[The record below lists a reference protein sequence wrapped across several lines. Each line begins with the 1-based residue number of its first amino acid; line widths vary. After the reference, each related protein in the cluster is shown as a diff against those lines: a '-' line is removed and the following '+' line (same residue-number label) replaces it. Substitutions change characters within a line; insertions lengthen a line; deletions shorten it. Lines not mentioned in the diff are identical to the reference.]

1 MKTDGE
7 NNHSVPLFNENN
19 VNNFQKITKGLTCGH
34 MFRLVRFTSSSM
46 KILSVRTAALPAL
59 LFPLIAVAQ
68 PGTSDEQTM
77 VVTAA
82 PTAVS
87 ELDTPAAVS
96 VVNGDE
102 MRQAAPRV
110 NLSESLGA
118 VPGLQVQN
126 RQNYAQ
132 DLQLSIRGFGSRSTY
147 GVRGLRIYV
156 DGIPATMPD
165 GQGQTSNIDI
175 GSVDSLDVLRGPFS
189 ALYGNSSGGVINVT
203 TQTGSQPPTIEASS
217 YYGSFG
223 TWHYGL
229 KATGAVGDGT
239 HAGDVDYTV
248 STNRFTTHGYRD
260 HSGARKNL
268 ANAKL
273 GVRINDVSKLTLLFN
288 SVDIKANDAGGLTY
302 DEWRN
307 NPRQS
312 PRGDQY
318 NTRKSTKQTQ
328 AGLRYERQLS
338 EQDDLSVMMYAGERE
353 TTQYQSIPRAP
364 QLNPSH
370 AGGVI
375 DLTRHYQGI
384 DTRWTHRGELLVPV
398 TFTTGLDYENMSERR
413 KGVENFVMVNG
424 APQYGEEGN
433 LRRNERNLM
442 WNIDPYLQ
450 TQWQL
455 TDKLSL
461 DAGVRYSSVWFDSN
475 DYYVTPGNG
484 DDSGDASYHKWLPAG
499 SLKYAVTEAWNVYL
513 SAGRGFETPT
523 INELSYRSDN
533 QSGLNFG
540 LQPATN
546 DTVEIGSKTRIGN
559 GLFTAALF
567 QTNTDNE
574 IVVDASSGG
583 RTSYKNAGKT
593 RRQGMELG
601 LDQQFGESWR
611 LKAAW
616 TWLDATYRTNVC
628 DDASC
633 NGNRIPGIARNMGY
647 ASFGYQPDRGWYAGS
662 DIRYMSDI
670 MANDENTAKAPSWT
684 VVGLTTGYKWSY
696 GKMDMDLFGRVDNLF
711 DRSYVGSV
719 IVNES
724 NGRYYEPAPGRN
736 YGVGLNLAWRFE

>member
-1 MKTDGE
+1 
-7 NNHSVPLFNENN
+7 
-19 VNNFQKITKGLTCGH
+19 
-34 MFRLVRFTSSSM
+34 M
-46 KILSVRTAALPAL
+46 KILSVRLAALPAL
-59 LFPLIAVAQ
+59 LLPLIAAAQ
-68 PGTSDEQTM
+68 AADEQTM

-82 PTAVS
+82 PTTVS

-175 GSVDSLDVLRGPFS
+175 GSVDTIEVLRGPFS

-203 TQTGSQPPTIEASS
+203 SQTGTQPPTVEASS

-223 TWHYGL
+223 TWHYGM
-229 KATGAVGDGT
+229 KATGAVGDGS

-268 ANAKL
+268 ANARL
-273 GVRINDVSKLTLLFN
+273 GVRINNVSKLTLLLN
-288 SVDIKANDAGGLTY
+288 SVDIKANDAGGLTA
-302 DEWRN
+302 DEWRD

-318 NTRKSTKQTQ
+318 NTRKNTRQTQ

-338 EQDDLSVMMYAGERE
+338 AQDDLSVMMYAGERE
-353 TTQYQSIPRAP
+353 TTQFQSIPRAP
-364 QLNPSH
+364 QLKPSH

-384 DTRWTHRGELLVPV
+384 DTRLTHRGELLVPV
-398 TFTTGLDYENMSERR
+398 TLTAGLDYENMSERR
-413 KGVENFVMVNG
+413 KGYENFVMVNG
-424 APQYGEEGN
+424 APQYGEQGA

-442 WNIDPYLQ
+442 WNVDPYLQ

-475 DYYVTPGNG
+475 DYYITPGNG

-499 SLKYAVTEAWNVYL
+499 SLKYALTDAWNVYL

-540 LQPATN
+540 LKPSTN

-574 IVVDASSGG
+574 IVVDSSSGG

-647 ASFGYQPDRGWYAGS
+647 ASFGYQPEQGWYAGS

-696 GKMDMDLFGRVDNLF
+696 GRMDMDLFGRIDNLF
-711 DRSYVGSV
+711 DREYVGSV

-736 YGVGLNLAWRFE
+736 YGIGLNLAWRFE

>member
-1 MKTDGE
+1 
-7 NNHSVPLFNENN
+7 
-19 VNNFQKITKGLTCGH
+19 
-34 MFRLVRFTSSSM
+34 M
-46 KILSVRTAALPAL
+46 KILSVRHAALPAL
-59 LFPLIAVAQ
+59 LLPLIAAAQ
-68 PGTSDEQTM
+68 TADEQTM

-82 PTAVS
+82 PTTVS

-175 GSVDSLDVLRGPFS
+175 GSVDTIEVLRGPFS

-203 TQTGSQPPTIEASS
+203 SQTGTQPPTVEASS

-223 TWHYGL
+223 TWHYGM
-229 KATGAVGDGT
+229 KATGAVGDGS

-268 ANAKL
+268 ANARL
-273 GVRINDVSKLTLLFN
+273 GVRINDVSKLTLLLN
-288 SVDIKANDAGGLTY
+288 SVDIKANDAGGLTA
-302 DEWRN
+302 DEWRD

-318 NTRKSTKQTQ
+318 NTRKNTRQTQ

-338 EQDDLSVMMYAGERE
+338 AQDDLSVMMYAGERE
-353 TTQYQSIPRAP
+353 TTQFQSIPRAP
-364 QLNPSH
+364 QLKPSH

-384 DTRWTHRGELLVPV
+384 DTRLTHRGELLVPV
-398 TFTTGLDYENMSERR
+398 TLTAGLDYENMSERR
-413 KGVENFVMVNG
+413 KGYENFVMVNG
-424 APQYGEEGN
+424 APQYGEQGA

-442 WNIDPYLQ
+442 WNVDPYLQ

-475 DYYVTPGNG
+475 DYYITPGNG

-499 SLKYAVTEAWNVYL
+499 SLKYALTDAWNVYL

-540 LQPATN
+540 LKPSTN
-546 DTVEIGSKTRIGN
+546 DTVEIGSKTRLGN
-559 GLFTAALF
+559 GLLTAALF

-574 IVVDASSGG
+574 IVVDSSSGG

-593 RRQGMELG
+593 RRQGMERG

-647 ASFGYQPDRGWYAGS
+647 ASFGYQPEQGWYAGS

-684 VVGLTTGYKWSY
+684 V
-696 GKMDMDLFGRVDNLF
+696 
-711 DRSYVGSV
+711 
-719 IVNES
+719 
-724 NGRYYEPAPGRN
+724 A
-736 YGVGLNLAWRFE
+736 

>member
-1 MKTDGE
+1 
-7 NNHSVPLFNENN
+7 
-19 VNNFQKITKGLTCGH
+19 
-34 MFRLVRFTSSSM
+34 M
-46 KILSVRTAALPAL
+46 KILSVRHAALPAL
-59 LFPLIAVAQ
+59 LLPLIAAAQ
-68 PGTSDEQTM
+68 TADEQTM

-82 PTAVS
+82 PTTVS

-96 VVNGDE
+96 AVNGDE

-175 GSVDSLDVLRGPFS
+175 GSVDTIEVLRGPFS

-203 TQTGSQPPTIEASS
+203 SQTGTQPPTVEASS

-223 TWHYGL
+223 TWHYGM
-229 KATGAVGDGT
+229 KATGAVGDGS

-268 ANAKL
+268 ANARL
-273 GVRINDVSKLTLLFN
+273 GVRINDVSKLTLLLN
-288 SVDIKANDAGGLTY
+288 SVDIKANDAGGLTA
-302 DEWRN
+302 DEWRD

-318 NTRKSTKQTQ
+318 NTRKNTRQTQ

-338 EQDDLSVMMYAGERE
+338 AQDDLSVMMYAGERE
-353 TTQYQSIPRAP
+353 TTQFQSIPRTP
-364 QLNPSH
+364 QLKPSH

-384 DTRWTHRGELLVPV
+384 DTRLTHRGELLVPV
-398 TFTTGLDYENMSERR
+398 TLTAGLDYENMSERR
-413 KGVENFVMVNG
+413 KGYENFVMVNG
-424 APQYGEEGN
+424 APQYGEQGA

-475 DYYVTPGNG
+475 DYYITPGNG

-499 SLKYAVTEAWNVYL
+499 SLKYALTDAWNVYL

-540 LQPATN
+540 LKPSTN
-546 DTVEIGSKTRIGN
+546 DTVEIGSKTRLGN
-559 GLFTAALF
+559 GLLTAALF

-574 IVVDASSGG
+574 IVVDSSSGG

-616 TWLDATYRTNVC
+616 TWLDATYRTNFC

-647 ASFGYQPDRGWYAGS
+647 ASFGYQPEQGWYAGS

-696 GKMDMDLFGRVDNLF
+696 GRMDMDLFGRVDNLF
-711 DRSYVGSV
+711 DREYVGSV

-736 YGVGLNLAWRFE
+736 YGIGLNLAWRFE

>member
-1 MKTDGE
+1 
-7 NNHSVPLFNENN
+7 
-19 VNNFQKITKGLTCGH
+19 
-34 MFRLVRFTSSSM
+34 M
-46 KILSVRTAALPAL
+46 KILSVRHAALPAL
-59 LFPLIAVAQ
+59 LLPLIPAAQ
-68 PGTSDEQTM
+68 AADEQTM

-82 PTAVS
+82 PTTVS

-175 GSVDSLDVLRGPFS
+175 GSVDTIEVLRGPFS

-203 TQTGSQPPTIEASS
+203 SQTGTQPPTVEASS

-223 TWHYGL
+223 SWHYGM
-229 KATGAVGDGT
+229 KATGAVGDGS

-268 ANAKL
+268 ANARL
-273 GVRINDVSKLTLLFN
+273 GVRINDVSKLTLLLN
-288 SVDIKANDAGGLTY
+288 SVDIKANDAGGLTA
-302 DEWRN
+302 DEWRD

-318 NTRKSTKQTQ
+318 NTRKNTRQTQ

-338 EQDDLSVMMYAGERE
+338 AQDDLSVMMYAGERE
-353 TTQYQSIPRAP
+353 TTQFQSIPRAP
-364 QLNPSH
+364 QLKPSH

-384 DTRWTHRGELLVPV
+384 DTRLTHRGELLVPV
-398 TFTTGLDYENMSERR
+398 TLTAGLDYENMSERR
-413 KGVENFVMVNG
+413 KGYENFVMVNG
-424 APQYGEEGN
+424 APQYGEQGA

-442 WNIDPYLQ
+442 WNVDPYLQ

-475 DYYVTPGNG
+475 DYYITPGNG

-499 SLKYAVTEAWNVYL
+499 SLKYALTDAWNVYL

-540 LQPATN
+540 LKPSTN

-574 IVVDASSGG
+574 IVVDSSSGG

-647 ASFGYQPDRGWYAGS
+647 ASFGYQPEQGWYAGS

-696 GKMDMDLFGRVDNLF
+696 GRMDMDLFGRIDNLF
-711 DRSYVGSV
+711 DREYVGSV

-736 YGVGLNLAWRFE
+736 YGIGLNLAWRFE

>member
-1 MKTDGE
+1 
-7 NNHSVPLFNENN
+7 
-19 VNNFQKITKGLTCGH
+19 
-34 MFRLVRFTSSSM
+34 M
-46 KILSVRTAALPAL
+46 KILSVRHVALPAL
-59 LFPLIAVAQ
+59 LLPLIAAAQ
-68 PGTSDEQTM
+68 AADEQTM

-82 PTAVS
+82 PTTVS

-175 GSVDSLDVLRGPFS
+175 GSVDTIEVLRGPFS

-203 TQTGSQPPTIEASS
+203 SQTGTQPPTVEASS

-223 TWHYGL
+223 TWHYGM
-229 KATGAVGDGT
+229 KATGAVGDGS

-268 ANAKL
+268 ANARL
-273 GVRINDVSKLTLLFN
+273 GVRINDVSKLTLLLN
-288 SVDIKANDAGGLTY
+288 SVDIKANDAGGLTA
-302 DEWRN
+302 DEWRD

-318 NTRKSTKQTQ
+318 NTRKNTRQTQ

-338 EQDDLSVMMYAGERE
+338 AQDDLSVMMYTGERE
-353 TTQYQSIPRAP
+353 TTQFQSIPRAP
-364 QLNPSH
+364 QLKPSH

-384 DTRWTHRGELLVPV
+384 DTRLTHRGELLVPV
-398 TFTTGLDYENMSERR
+398 TLTAGLDYENMSERR
-413 KGVENFVMVNG
+413 KGYENFVMVNG
-424 APQYGEEGN
+424 APQYGEQGA

-442 WNIDPYLQ
+442 WNVDPYLQ

-475 DYYVTPGNG
+475 DYYITPGNG

-499 SLKYAVTEAWNVYL
+499 SLKYALTDAWNVYL

-540 LQPATN
+540 LKPSTN

-574 IVVDASSGG
+574 IVVDSSSGG

-647 ASFGYQPDRGWYAGS
+647 ASFGYQPEQGWYAGS

-696 GKMDMDLFGRVDNLF
+696 GRMDMDLFGRIDNLF
-711 DRSYVGSV
+711 DGEYVGSV

-736 YGVGLNLAWRFE
+736 YGIGLNLAWRFE

>member
-1 MKTDGE
+1 
-7 NNHSVPLFNENN
+7 
-19 VNNFQKITKGLTCGH
+19 
-34 MFRLVRFTSSSM
+34 M
-46 KILSVRTAALPAL
+46 KILSVRHVALPAL
-59 LFPLIAVAQ
+59 LLPLIAAAQ
-68 PGTSDEQTM
+68 AADEQTM

-82 PTAVS
+82 PTTVS

-175 GSVDSLDVLRGPFS
+175 GSVDTIEVLRGPFS

-203 TQTGSQPPTIEASS
+203 SQTGTQPPTVEASS
-217 YYGSFG
+217 YYSSFG
-223 TWHYGL
+223 TWHYGM
-229 KATGAVGDGT
+229 KATGAVGDGS

-268 ANAKL
+268 ANARL
-273 GVRINDVSKLTLLFN
+273 GVRINDVSKLTLLLN
-288 SVDIKANDAGGLTY
+288 SVDIKANDAGGLTA
-302 DEWRN
+302 DEWRD

-318 NTRKSTKQTQ
+318 NTRKNTRQTQ

-338 EQDDLSVMMYAGERE
+338 AQDDLSVMMYAGERE
-353 TTQYQSIPRAP
+353 TTQFQSIPRAP
-364 QLNPSH
+364 QLKPSH
-370 AGGVI
+370 AGEVI

-384 DTRWTHRGELLVPV
+384 DTRLTHRGELLVPV
-398 TFTTGLDYENMSERR
+398 TLTAGLDYENMSERR
-413 KGVENFVMVNG
+413 KGYENFVMVNG
-424 APQYGEEGN
+424 APQYGEQGA

-442 WNIDPYLQ
+442 WNVDPYLQ

-475 DYYVTPGNG
+475 DYYITPGNG

-499 SLKYAVTEAWNVYL
+499 SLKYALTDAWNVYL

-540 LQPATN
+540 LKPSTN

-574 IVVDASSGG
+574 IVVDSSSGG

-647 ASFGYQPDRGWYAGS
+647 ASFGYQPEQGWYAGS

-696 GKMDMDLFGRVDNLF
+696 GRMDMDLFGRIDNLF
-711 DRSYVGSV
+711 DREYVGSV

-736 YGVGLNLAWRFE
+736 YGIGLNLAWRFE

>member
-1 MKTDGE
+1 MR
-7 NNHSVPLFNENN
+7 H
-19 VNNFQKITKGLTCGH
+19 
-34 MFRLVRFTSSSM
+34 
-46 KILSVRTAALPAL
+46 AALPAL
-59 LFPLIAVAQ
+59 LLPLIAAAQ
-68 PGTSDEQTM
+68 AADEQTM

-82 PTAVS
+82 PTTVS

-175 GSVDSLDVLRGPFS
+175 GSVDTIEVLRGPFS

-203 TQTGSQPPTIEASS
+203 SQTGTQPPTVEASS

-223 TWHYGL
+223 TWHYGM
-229 KATGAVGDGT
+229 KATGAVGDGS

-268 ANAKL
+268 ANARL
-273 GVRINDVSKLTLLFN
+273 GVRINDVSKLTLLLN
-288 SVDIKANDAGGLTY
+288 SVDIKANDAGGLTA
-302 DEWRN
+302 DEWRD

-318 NTRKSTKQTQ
+318 NTRKNTRQTQ

-338 EQDDLSVMMYAGERE
+338 AQDDLSVMMYAGERE
-353 TTQYQSIPRAP
+353 TTQFQSIPRAP
-364 QLNPSH
+364 QLKPSH

-384 DTRWTHRGELLVPV
+384 DIRLTHRGELLVPV
-398 TFTTGLDYENMSERR
+398 TLTAGLDYENMSERR
-413 KGVENFVMVNG
+413 KGYENFVMVNG
-424 APQYGEEGN
+424 APQYGEQGV

-442 WNIDPYLQ
+442 WNVDPYLQ

-475 DYYVTPGNG
+475 DYYITPGND

-499 SLKYAVTEAWNVYL
+499 SLKYALTDAWNVYL

-540 LQPATN
+540 LKPSTN

-574 IVVDASSGG
+574 IVVDSSSGG

-601 LDQQFGESWR
+601 LDQQFGESWG

-647 ASFGYQPDRGWYAGS
+647 ASFGYQPEQGWYAGS

-696 GKMDMDLFGRVDNLF
+696 GRMDMDLFGRIDNLF
-711 DRSYVGSV
+711 DREYVGSV

-736 YGVGLNLAWRFE
+736 YGIGLNLAWRFE

>member
-1 MKTDGE
+1 
-7 NNHSVPLFNENN
+7 
-19 VNNFQKITKGLTCGH
+19 
-34 MFRLVRFTSSSM
+34 M
-46 KILSVRTAALPAL
+46 KILSVRHVALPAL
-59 LFPLIAVAQ
+59 LLPLIAAAQ
-68 PGTSDEQTM
+68 AADEQTM

-82 PTAVS
+82 PTTVS

-175 GSVDSLDVLRGPFS
+175 GSVDTIEVLRGPFS

-203 TQTGSQPPTIEASS
+203 SQTGTQPPTVEASS

-223 TWHYGL
+223 TWHYGM
-229 KATGAVGDGT
+229 KATGAVGDGS

-268 ANAKL
+268 ANARL
-273 GVRINDVSKLTLLFN
+273 GVRINDVSKLTLLLN
-288 SVDIKANDAGGLTY
+288 SVDIKANDAGGLTA
-302 DEWRN
+302 DEWRD

-318 NTRKSTKQTQ
+318 NTRKNTRQTQ

-338 EQDDLSVMMYAGERE
+338 AQDDLSVMMYAGERE
-353 TTQYQSIPRAP
+353 TTQFQSIPRAP
-364 QLNPSH
+364 QLKPSH

-384 DTRWTHRGELLVPV
+384 DTRLTHRGELLVPV
-398 TFTTGLDYENMSERR
+398 TLTAGLDYENMSERR
-413 KGVENFVMVNG
+413 KGYENFVMVNG
-424 APQYGEEGN
+424 APQYGEQGA

-442 WNIDPYLQ
+442 WNVDPYLQ

-475 DYYVTPGNG
+475 DYYITPGNG

-499 SLKYAVTEAWNVYL
+499 SLKYALTDAWNVSL

-540 LQPATN
+540 LKPSTN

-574 IVVDASSGG
+574 IVVDSSSGG

-647 ASFGYQPDRGWYAGS
+647 ASFGYQPEQGWYAGS

-696 GKMDMDLFGRVDNLF
+696 GRMDMDLFGRIDNLF
-711 DRSYVGSV
+711 DREYVGSV

-736 YGVGLNLAWRFE
+736 YGIGLNLAWRFE

>member
-1 MKTDGE
+1 
-7 NNHSVPLFNENN
+7 
-19 VNNFQKITKGLTCGH
+19 
-34 MFRLVRFTSSSM
+34 M
-46 KILSVRTAALPAL
+46 KILSVRHAALPAL
-59 LFPLIAVAQ
+59 LLPLIAAAQ
-68 PGTSDEQTM
+68 AADEQTM

-82 PTAVS
+82 PTTVS

-175 GSVDSLDVLRGPFS
+175 GSVDTIEVLRGPFS

-203 TQTGSQPPTIEASS
+203 SQTGTQPPTVEASS

-223 TWHYGL
+223 TWHYGM
-229 KATGAVGDGT
+229 KATGAVGDGS

-268 ANAKL
+268 ANARL
-273 GVRINDVSKLTLLFN
+273 GVRINDVSKLTLLLN
-288 SVDIKANDAGGLTY
+288 SVDIKANDAGGLTA
-302 DEWRN
+302 DEWRD

-318 NTRKSTKQTQ
+318 NTRKNTRQTQ

-338 EQDDLSVMMYAGERE
+338 AQDDLSVMMYAGERE
-353 TTQYQSIPRAP
+353 TTQFQSIPRAP
-364 QLNPSH
+364 QLKPSH

-384 DTRWTHRGELLVPV
+384 DTRLTHRGELLVPV
-398 TFTTGLDYENMSERR
+398 TLTAGLDYENMSERR
-413 KGVENFVMVNG
+413 KGYENFVMVNG
-424 APQYGEEGN
+424 APQYGEQGA

-442 WNIDPYLQ
+442 WNVDPYLQ

-475 DYYVTPGNG
+475 DYYITPGNG

-499 SLKYAVTEAWNVYL
+499 SLKYALTDAWNVYL

-540 LQPATN
+540 LKPSTN

-574 IVVDASSGG
+574 IVVDSSSGG

-593 RRQGMELG
+593 RRQGLELG

-647 ASFGYQPDRGWYAGS
+647 ASFGYQPEQGWYAGS

-696 GKMDMDLFGRVDNLF
+696 GRMDMDLFGRIDNLF
-711 DRSYVGSV
+711 DREYVGSV

-736 YGVGLNLAWRFE
+736 YGIGLNLAWRFE

>member
-1 MKTDGE
+1 
-7 NNHSVPLFNENN
+7 
-19 VNNFQKITKGLTCGH
+19 
-34 MFRLVRFTSSSM
+34 M
-46 KILSVRTAALPAL
+46 KILSVRHAALPAL
-59 LFPLIAVAQ
+59 LLPLIAAAQ
-68 PGTSDEQTM
+68 AADEQTM

-82 PTAVS
+82 PTTVS

-175 GSVDSLDVLRGPFS
+175 GSVDTIEVLRGPFS

-203 TQTGSQPPTIEASS
+203 SQTGTQPPTVEASS

-223 TWHYGL
+223 TWHYGM
-229 KATGAVGDGT
+229 KATGAVGDGS

-268 ANAKL
+268 ANARL
-273 GVRINDVSKLTLLFN
+273 GVRINDVSKLTLLLN
-288 SVDIKANDAGGLTY
+288 SVDIKANDAGGLTA
-302 DEWRN
+302 DEWRD

-318 NTRKSTKQTQ
+318 NTRKNTRQTQ

-338 EQDDLSVMMYAGERE
+338 AQDDLSVMMYAGERE
-353 TTQYQSIPRAP
+353 TTQFQSIPRAP
-364 QLNPSH
+364 QLKPSH

-384 DTRWTHRGELLVPV
+384 DTRLTHREELLVPV
-398 TFTTGLDYENMSERR
+398 TLTAGLDYENMSERR
-413 KGVENFVMVNG
+413 KGYENFVMVNG
-424 APQYGEEGN
+424 APQYGEQGA

-442 WNIDPYLQ
+442 WNVDPYLQ

-475 DYYVTPGNG
+475 DYYITPGNG

-499 SLKYAVTEAWNVYL
+499 SLKYALTDAWNVYL

-540 LQPATN
+540 LKPSTN

-559 GLFTAALF
+559 GLLTAALF
-567 QTNTDNE
+567 QTDTDNE
-574 IVVDASSGG
+574 IVVDSSSGG

-628 DDASC
+628 GDASC

-647 ASFGYQPDRGWYAGS
+647 ASFGYQPEQGWYAGS

-696 GKMDMDLFGRVDNLF
+696 GRMDMDLFGRVDNLF
-711 DRSYVGSV
+711 DREYVGSV

-736 YGVGLNLAWRFE
+736 YGIGLNLAWRFE

>member
-1 MKTDGE
+1 
-7 NNHSVPLFNENN
+7 
-19 VNNFQKITKGLTCGH
+19 
-34 MFRLVRFTSSSM
+34 M
-46 KILSVRTAALPAL
+46 KILSVRHVALPAL
-59 LFPLIAVAQ
+59 LLPLIAAAQ
-68 PGTSDEQTM
+68 AADEQTM

-82 PTAVS
+82 PTTVS

-175 GSVDSLDVLRGPFS
+175 GSVDTIEVLRGPFS

-203 TQTGSQPPTIEASS
+203 SQTGTQPPTVEASS

-223 TWHYGL
+223 TWHYGM
-229 KATGAVGDGT
+229 KATGAVGDGS

-268 ANAKL
+268 ANARL
-273 GVRINDVSKLTLLFN
+273 GVRINDVSKLTLLLN
-288 SVDIKANDAGGLTY
+288 SVDIKANDAGGLTA
-302 DEWRN
+302 DEWRD

-318 NTRKSTKQTQ
+318 NTRKNTRQTQ

-338 EQDDLSVMMYAGERE
+338 AQDDLSVMMYAGERE
-353 TTQYQSIPRAP
+353 TTQFQSIPRAP
-364 QLNPSH
+364 QLKPSH

-384 DTRWTHRGELLVPV
+384 DTRLTHRGELLVPV
-398 TFTTGLDYENMSERR
+398 TLTAGLDYENMSERR
-413 KGVENFVMVNG
+413 KGYENFVMVNG
-424 APQYGEEGN
+424 APQYGEQGA

-442 WNIDPYLQ
+442 WNVDPYLQ

-475 DYYVTPGNG
+475 DYYITPGNG

-499 SLKYAVTEAWNVYL
+499 SLKYALTDAWNVYL

-540 LQPATN
+540 LKPSTN

-574 IVVDASSGG
+574 IVVDSSSGG

-647 ASFGYQPDRGWYAGS
+647 ASFGYQPEQGWYAGS

-696 GKMDMDLFGRVDNLF
+696 GRMDMDLFGRIDNLF
-711 DRSYVGSV
+711 DREYVGSV

-724 NGRYYEPAPGRN
+724 N
-736 YGVGLNLAWRFE
+736 

>member
-1 MKTDGE
+1 
-7 NNHSVPLFNENN
+7 
-19 VNNFQKITKGLTCGH
+19 
-34 MFRLVRFTSSSM
+34 M
-46 KILSVRTAALPAL
+46 KILSVRHAALPAL
-59 LFPLIAVAQ
+59 LLPLIAAAQ
-68 PGTSDEQTM
+68 AADEQTM

-82 PTAVS
+82 PTTVS

-147 GVRGLRIYV
+147 CVRGLRIYV

-175 GSVDSLDVLRGPFS
+175 GSVDTIEVLRGPFS

-203 TQTGSQPPTIEASS
+203 SQTGTQPPTVEASS

-223 TWHYGL
+223 TWHYGM
-229 KATGAVGDGT
+229 KATGAVGDGS

-268 ANAKL
+268 ANARL
-273 GVRINDVSKLTLLFN
+273 GVRINDVSKLTLLLN
-288 SVDIKANDAGGLTY
+288 SVDIKANDAGGLTA
-302 DEWRN
+302 DEWRD

-318 NTRKSTKQTQ
+318 NTRKNTRQTQ

-338 EQDDLSVMMYAGERE
+338 AQDDLSVMMYAGERE
-353 TTQYQSIPRAP
+353 TTQFQSIPRAP
-364 QLNPSH
+364 QLKPSH

-384 DTRWTHRGELLVPV
+384 DTRLTHRGELLVPV
-398 TFTTGLDYENMSERR
+398 TLTAGLDYENMSERR
-413 KGVENFVMVNG
+413 KGYENFVMVNG
-424 APQYGEEGN
+424 APQYGEQGA

-442 WNIDPYLQ
+442 WNVDPYLQ

-475 DYYVTPGNG
+475 DYYITPGNG

-499 SLKYAVTEAWNVYL
+499 SLKYALTDAWNVYL

-540 LQPATN
+540 LKPSTN

-574 IVVDASSGG
+574 IVVDSSSGG

-647 ASFGYQPDRGWYAGS
+647 ASFGYQPEQGWYAGS

-696 GKMDMDLFGRVDNLF
+696 GRMDMDLFGRIDNLF
-711 DRSYVGSV
+711 DREYVGSV

-736 YGVGLNLAWRFE
+736 YGIGLNLAWRFE

>member
-1 MKTDGE
+1 
-7 NNHSVPLFNENN
+7 
-19 VNNFQKITKGLTCGH
+19 
-34 MFRLVRFTSSSM
+34 M
-46 KILSVRTAALPAL
+46 KILSVRHAALPAL
-59 LFPLIAVAQ
+59 LLPLIAAAQ
-68 PGTSDEQTM
+68 TADEQTM

-82 PTAVS
+82 PTTVS

-175 GSVDSLDVLRGPFS
+175 GSVDTIEVLRGPFS

-203 TQTGSQPPTIEASS
+203 SQTGTQPPTVEASS

-223 TWHYGL
+223 TWHYGM
-229 KATGAVGDGT
+229 KATGAVGDGS

-268 ANAKL
+268 ANARL
-273 GVRINDVSKLTLLFN
+273 GVRINDVSKLTLLLN
-288 SVDIKANDAGGLTY
+288 SVDIKANDAGGLTA
-302 DEWRN
+302 DEWRD

-318 NTRKSTKQTQ
+318 NTRKNTRQTQ

-338 EQDDLSVMMYAGERE
+338 AQDDLSVMMYAGERE
-353 TTQYQSIPRAP
+353 TTQFQSIPRTP
-364 QLNPSH
+364 QRKPSH

-384 DTRWTHRGELLVPV
+384 DTRLTHRGELLVPV
-398 TFTTGLDYENMSERR
+398 TLTAGLDYENMSERR
-413 KGVENFVMVNG
+413 KGYENFVMVNG
-424 APQYGEEGN
+424 APQYGEQGA

-475 DYYVTPGNG
+475 DYYITPGNG

-499 SLKYAVTEAWNVYL
+499 SLKYALTDAWNVYL

-540 LQPATN
+540 LKPSTN
-546 DTVEIGSKTRIGN
+546 DTVEIGSKTRLGN
-559 GLFTAALF
+559 GLLTAALF

-574 IVVDASSGG
+574 IVVDSSSGG

-647 ASFGYQPDRGWYAGS
+647 ASFGYQPEQGWYAGS

-696 GKMDMDLFGRVDNLF
+696 GRMDMDLFGRVDNLF
-711 DRSYVGSV
+711 DREYVGSV

-736 YGVGLNLAWRFE
+736 YGIGLNLAWRFE

>member
-1 MKTDGE
+1 
-7 NNHSVPLFNENN
+7 
-19 VNNFQKITKGLTCGH
+19 
-34 MFRLVRFTSSSM
+34 M
-46 KILSVRTAALPAL
+46 KILSVRHAALPAL
-59 LFPLIAVAQ
+59 LLPLIAAAQ
-68 PGTSDEQTM
+68 AADEQTM

-82 PTAVS
+82 PTTVS

-175 GSVDSLDVLRGPFS
+175 GSVDTIEVLRGPFS

-203 TQTGSQPPTIEASS
+203 SQTGTQPPTVEASS

-223 TWHYGL
+223 TWHYGM
-229 KATGAVGDGT
+229 KATGAVGDGS

-268 ANAKL
+268 ANARL
-273 GVRINDVSKLTLLFN
+273 GVRINDVSKLTLLLN
-288 SVDIKANDAGGLTY
+288 SVDIKANDAGGLTA
-302 DEWRN
+302 DEWRD

-318 NTRKSTKQTQ
+318 NTRKDTRQTQ

-338 EQDDLSVMMYAGERE
+338 DQDDLSVMMYAGERE

-364 QLNPSH
+364 QLKPSH

-384 DTRWTHRGELLVPV
+384 DTRLTHRGELLVPV
-398 TFTTGLDYENMSERR
+398 TLTAGLDYENMSERR
-413 KGVENFVMVNG
+413 KGYENFVMVNG
-424 APQYGEEGN
+424 APQYGEQGA

-442 WNIDPYLQ
+442 WNVDPYLQ

-475 DYYVTPGNG
+475 DYYITPGNG

-499 SLKYAVTEAWNVYL
+499 SLKYALTDAWNVYL

-523 INELSYRSDN
+523 INELSYRADN

-540 LQPATN
+540 LKPSTN

-559 GLFTAALF
+559 GLLTAALF
-567 QTNTDNE
+567 QTDTDNE
-574 IVVDASSGG
+574 IVVDSSSGG

-628 DDASC
+628 GDASC

-647 ASFGYQPDRGWYAGS
+647 ASFGYQLEQGWYAGS

-696 GKMDMDLFGRVDNLF
+696 GRMDMDLFGRVDNLF
-711 DRSYVGSV
+711 DREYVGSV

-736 YGVGLNLAWRFE
+736 YGIGLNLAWRFE

>member
-1 MKTDGE
+1 MR
-7 NNHSVPLFNENN
+7 HV
-19 VNNFQKITKGLTCGH
+19 
-34 MFRLVRFTSSSM
+34 
-46 KILSVRTAALPAL
+46 ALPAL
-59 LFPLIAVAQ
+59 LLPLIAAAQ
-68 PGTSDEQTM
+68 AADEQTM

-82 PTAVS
+82 PTTVS

-175 GSVDSLDVLRGPFS
+175 GSVDTIEVLRGPFS

-203 TQTGSQPPTIEASS
+203 SQTGTQPPTVEASS

-223 TWHYGL
+223 TWHYGM
-229 KATGAVGDGT
+229 KATGAVGDGS

-268 ANAKL
+268 ANARL
-273 GVRINDVSKLTLLFN
+273 GVRINDVSKLTLLLN
-288 SVDIKANDAGGLTY
+288 SVDIKANDAGGLTA
-302 DEWRN
+302 DEWRD

-318 NTRKSTKQTQ
+318 NTRKNTRQTQ
-328 AGLRYERQLS
+328 AGLHYERQLS
-338 EQDDLSVMMYAGERE
+338 AQDDLSVMMYAGERE
-353 TTQYQSIPRAP
+353 TTQFQSIPRAP
-364 QLNPSH
+364 QLKPSH

-384 DTRWTHRGELLVPV
+384 DTRLTHRGELLVPV
-398 TFTTGLDYENMSERR
+398 TLTAGLDYENMSERR
-413 KGVENFVMVNG
+413 KGYENFVMVNG
-424 APQYGEEGN
+424 APQYGEQGA

-442 WNIDPYLQ
+442 WNVDPYLQ

-475 DYYVTPGNG
+475 DYYITPGNG

-499 SLKYAVTEAWNVYL
+499 SLKYALTDAWNVYL

-540 LQPATN
+540 LKPSTN

-574 IVVDASSGG
+574 IVVDSSSGG

-647 ASFGYQPDRGWYAGS
+647 ASFGYQPEQGWYAGS

-696 GKMDMDLFGRVDNLF
+696 GRMDMDLFGRIDNLF
-711 DRSYVGSV
+711 DREYVGSV

-736 YGVGLNLAWRFE
+736 YGIGLNLAWRFE

>member
-1 MKTDGE
+1 
-7 NNHSVPLFNENN
+7 
-19 VNNFQKITKGLTCGH
+19 
-34 MFRLVRFTSSSM
+34 M
-46 KILSVRTAALPAL
+46 KILSVRHVALPAL
-59 LFPLIAVAQ
+59 LLPLIAAAQ
-68 PGTSDEQTM
+68 AVDEQTM

-82 PTAVS
+82 PTTVS

-175 GSVDSLDVLRGPFS
+175 DSVDTIEVLRGPFS

-203 TQTGSQPPTIEASS
+203 SQTGTQPPTVEASS

-223 TWHYGL
+223 TWHYGM
-229 KATGAVGDGT
+229 KATGAVGDGS

-268 ANAKL
+268 ANARL
-273 GVRINDVSKLTLLFN
+273 GVRINDVSKLTLLLN
-288 SVDIKANDAGGLTY
+288 SVDIKANDAGGLTA
-302 DEWRN
+302 DEWRD

-318 NTRKSTKQTQ
+318 NTRKNTRQTQ

-338 EQDDLSVMMYAGERE
+338 AQDDLSVMMYAGERE
-353 TTQYQSIPRAP
+353 TTQFQSIPRAP
-364 QLNPSH
+364 QLKPSH

-384 DTRWTHRGELLVPV
+384 DTRLTHRGELLVPV
-398 TFTTGLDYENMSERR
+398 TLTAGLDYENMSERR
-413 KGVENFVMVNG
+413 KGYENFVMVNG
-424 APQYGEEGN
+424 APQYGEQGA

-442 WNIDPYLQ
+442 WNVDPYLQ

-475 DYYVTPGNG
+475 DYYITPGNG

-499 SLKYAVTEAWNVYL
+499 SLKYALTDAWNVYL

-540 LQPATN
+540 LKPSTN

-574 IVVDASSGG
+574 IVVDSSSGG

-647 ASFGYQPDRGWYAGS
+647 ASFGYQPEQGWYAGS

-696 GKMDMDLFGRVDNLF
+696 GRMDMDLFGRIDNLF
-711 DRSYVGSV
+711 DREYVGSV

-736 YGVGLNLAWRFE
+736 YGIGLNLAWRFE

>member
-1 MKTDGE
+1 
-7 NNHSVPLFNENN
+7 
-19 VNNFQKITKGLTCGH
+19 
-34 MFRLVRFTSSSM
+34 M
-46 KILSVRTAALPAL
+46 KILSVRHAALPAL
-59 LFPLIAVAQ
+59 LLPLIAAAQ
-68 PGTSDEQTM
+68 AADEQTM

-82 PTAVS
+82 PTTVS

-175 GSVDSLDVLRGPFS
+175 GSVDTIEVLRGPFS

-203 TQTGSQPPTIEASS
+203 SQTGTQPPTVEASS

-223 TWHYGL
+223 TWHYGM
-229 KATGAVGDGT
+229 KATGAVGDGS

-268 ANAKL
+268 ANARL
-273 GVRINDVSKLTLLFN
+273 GVRINDVSKLTLLLN
-288 SVDIKANDAGGLTY
+288 SVDIKANDAGGLTA
-302 DEWRN
+302 DEWRD

-318 NTRKSTKQTQ
+318 NTRKNTRQTQ

-338 EQDDLSVMMYAGERE
+338 AQDDLSVMMYAGERE
-353 TTQYQSIPRAP
+353 TTQFQSIPRAP
-364 QLNPSH
+364 QLKPSH

-384 DTRWTHRGELLVPV
+384 DTRLTHRGELLVPV
-398 TFTTGLDYENMSERR
+398 TLTAGLDYENMSERR
-413 KGVENFVMVNG
+413 KGYENFVMVNG
-424 APQYGEEGN
+424 APQYGEQGA

-442 WNIDPYLQ
+442 WNVDPYLQ

-475 DYYVTPGNG
+475 DYYITPGNG

-499 SLKYAVTEAWNVYL
+499 SLKYALTDAWNVYL

-540 LQPATN
+540 LKPSTN

-574 IVVDASSGG
+574 IVVDSSSGG

-647 ASFGYQPDRGWYAGS
+647 ASFGYQPEQGWYAGS

-696 GKMDMDLFGRVDNLF
+696 GRMDMDLFGRIDNLF
-711 DRSYVGSV
+711 DRKYVGSV

-736 YGVGLNLAWRFE
+736 YGIGLNLAWRFE

>member
-1 MKTDGE
+1 
-7 NNHSVPLFNENN
+7 
-19 VNNFQKITKGLTCGH
+19 
-34 MFRLVRFTSSSM
+34 M
-46 KILSVRTAALPAL
+46 KILSVRAAALPAL
-59 LFPLIAVAQ
+59 LLPLVSAGPTALAA
-68 PGTSDEQTM
+68 EQTM

-82 PTAVS
+82 PSAVS

-110 NLSESLGA
+110 NLSESLGT

-175 GSVDSLDVLRGPFS
+175 GSLDSLEVLRGPFS
-189 ALYGNSSGGVINVT
+189 ALYGNSSGGVINAT
-203 TQTGSQPPTIEASS
+203 SQTGSQPPTIEASS

-223 TWHYGL
+223 TWHYGM
-229 KATGAVGDGT
+229 KATGAVGDGS
-239 HAGDVDYTV
+239 HAGDVDYVV
-248 STNRFTTHGYRD
+248 STNRFTTHGFRD

-273 GVRINDVSKLTLLFN
+273 GVRINDVSKLTLLLN
-288 SVDIKANDAGGLTY
+288 SVDIKANDAGGLSY
-302 DEWRN
+302 DEWQN

-312 PRGDQY
+312 PRGDEY
-318 NTRKSTKQTQ
+318 NTRKTIKQTQ

-364 QLNPSH
+364 QLKPTH

-398 TFTTGLDYENMSERR
+398 TFTTGLDYETMSERR
-413 KGVENFVMVNG
+413 KGYENFVMSNG
-424 APQYGEEGN
+424 APQYGEKGD

-442 WNIDPYLQ
+442 WNVDPYLQ

-455 TDKLSL
+455 TEKLSL

-475 DYYVTPGNG
+475 DYYITPGNG
-484 DDSGDASYHKWLPAG
+484 DDSGEASYHKWLPAG
-499 SLKYAVTEAWNVYL
+499 SLKYAVTDAWNVYV

-523 INELSYRSDN
+523 INELSYRSGD
-533 QSGLNFG
+533 QGGLNFG
-540 LQPATN
+540 LQPSTN
-546 DTVEIGSKTRIGN
+546 ETVEIGSKARIGN
-559 GLFTAALF
+559 GLLTAALF
-567 QTNTDNE
+567 QTDTDNE
-574 IVVDASSGG
+574 IVVDTSSGG

-628 DDASC
+628 DDTSC
-633 NGNRIPGIARNMGY
+633 KGNRIPGIARNMGY
-647 ASFGYQPDRGWYAGS
+647 ASFGYQPEKGWYAGS

-696 GKMDMDLFGRVDNLF
+696 GRMDMDLFGRVDNLF
-711 DRSYVGSV
+711 DRSYAGSV

-736 YGVGLNLAWRFE
+736 YGIGLNLAWRFE

>member
-1 MKTDGE
+1 
-7 NNHSVPLFNENN
+7 
-19 VNNFQKITKGLTCGH
+19 
-34 MFRLVRFTSSSM
+34 M
-46 KILSVRTAALPAL
+46 KILSVRHAALPAL
-59 LFPLIAVAQ
+59 LLPLIAAAQ
-68 PGTSDEQTM
+68 AADEQTM

-82 PTAVS
+82 PTTVS

-175 GSVDSLDVLRGPFS
+175 GSVDTIEVLRGPFS

-203 TQTGSQPPTIEASS
+203 SQTGTQPPTVEASS

-223 TWHYGL
+223 TWHYGM
-229 KATGAVGDGT
+229 KATGAVGDGS

-268 ANAKL
+268 ANARL
-273 GVRINDVSKLTLLFN
+273 GVRINDVSKLTLLLN
-288 SVDIKANDAGGLTY
+288 SVDIKANDAGGLTA
-302 DEWRN
+302 DEWRD

-318 NTRKSTKQTQ
+318 NTRKNTRQTQ

-338 EQDDLSVMMYAGERE
+338 AQDDLSVMMYAGERE
-353 TTQYQSIPRAP
+353 TTQFQSIPRAP
-364 QLNPSH
+364 QLKPSH

-384 DTRWTHRGELLVPV
+384 DTRLTHRGELLVPV
-398 TFTTGLDYENMSERR
+398 MLTAGLDYENMSERR
-413 KGVENFVMVNG
+413 KGYENFVMVNG
-424 APQYGEEGN
+424 APQYGEQGA

-442 WNIDPYLQ
+442 WNVDPYLQ

-475 DYYVTPGNG
+475 DYYITPGNG

-499 SLKYAVTEAWNVYL
+499 SLKYALTDAWNVYL

-540 LQPATN
+540 LKPSTN

-574 IVVDASSGG
+574 IVVDSSSGG

-647 ASFGYQPDRGWYAGS
+647 ASFGYQPEQGWYAGS

-696 GKMDMDLFGRVDNLF
+696 GRLDMDLFGRIDNLF
-711 DRSYVGSV
+711 DREYVGSV

-736 YGVGLNLAWRFE
+736 YGIGLNLAWRFE

>member
-1 MKTDGE
+1 
-7 NNHSVPLFNENN
+7 
-19 VNNFQKITKGLTCGH
+19 
-34 MFRLVRFTSSSM
+34 M
-46 KILSVRTAALPAL
+46 KILSVRHAALPAL
-59 LFPLIAVAQ
+59 LLPLIAAAQ
-68 PGTSDEQTM
+68 AADEQTM

-82 PTAVS
+82 PTTVS

-175 GSVDSLDVLRGPFS
+175 GSVDTIEVLRGPFS

-203 TQTGSQPPTIEASS
+203 SQTGAQPPTVEASS

-229 KATGAVGDGT
+229 KATGAVGDGS

-268 ANAKL
+268 ANARL
-273 GVRINDVSKLTLLFN
+273 GVRINDVSKLTLLLN
-288 SVDIKANDAGGLTY
+288 SVDIKANDAGGLTA
-302 DEWRN
+302 DEWRD

-312 PRGDQY
+312 PRGDEY
-318 NTRKSTKQTQ
+318 NTRKNTRQTQ

-338 EQDDLSVMMYAGERE
+338 AQDDLSVMMYAGERE
-353 TTQYQSIPRAP
+353 TTQFQSIPRAP
-364 QLNPSH
+364 QLKPSH

-384 DTRWTHRGELLVPV
+384 DTRLTHRGELLVPV
-398 TFTTGLDYENMSERR
+398 TLTAGLDYENMSERR
-413 KGVENFVMVNG
+413 KGYENFVMVNG
-424 APQYGEEGN
+424 APQYGEQGA

-442 WNIDPYLQ
+442 WNVDPYLQ

-455 TDKLSL
+455 TEKLSL

-475 DYYVTPGNG
+475 DYYITPGNG

-499 SLKYAVTEAWNVYL
+499 SLKYALTDAWKVYL

-540 LQPATN
+540 LKPSTN

-574 IVVDASSGG
+574 IVVDSSSGG

-647 ASFGYQPDRGWYAGS
+647 ASFGYQPEQGWYAGS

-696 GKMDMDLFGRVDNLF
+696 GKMDLDLFGRVDNLF
-711 DRSYVGSV
+711 DREYVGSV

-736 YGVGLNLAWRFE
+736 YGIGLNLAWRFE

>member
-1 MKTDGE
+1 
-7 NNHSVPLFNENN
+7 
-19 VNNFQKITKGLTCGH
+19 
-34 MFRLVRFTSSSM
+34 M
-46 KILSVRTAALPAL
+46 KILSVRHAALPAL
-59 LFPLIAVAQ
+59 LLPLIAAAQ
-68 PGTSDEQTM
+68 AADEQTM

-82 PTAVS
+82 PTTVS

-175 GSVDSLDVLRGPFS
+175 GSVDTIEVLRGPFS

-203 TQTGSQPPTIEASS
+203 SQTGTQPPTVEASS

-223 TWHYGL
+223 TWHYGM
-229 KATGAVGDGT
+229 KATGAVGDGS

-268 ANAKL
+268 ANARL
-273 GVRINDVSKLTLLFN
+273 GVRINDVSKLTLLLN
-288 SVDIKANDAGGLTY
+288 SVDIKANDAGGLTA
-302 DEWRN
+302 DEWRD

-318 NTRKSTKQTQ
+318 NTRKNTRQTQ

-338 EQDDLSVMMYAGERE
+338 AQDDLSVMMYAGERE
-353 TTQYQSIPRAP
+353 TTQFQSIPRAP
-364 QLNPSH
+364 QLKPSH

-384 DTRWTHRGELLVPV
+384 DTRLTHRGELLVPV
-398 TFTTGLDYENMSERR
+398 TLTAGLDYENMSERR
-413 KGVENFVMVNG
+413 KGYENFVMVNG
-424 APQYGEEGN
+424 APQYGEQGA

-442 WNIDPYLQ
+442 WNVDPYLQ

-475 DYYVTPGNG
+475 DYYITPGNG

-499 SLKYAVTEAWNVYL
+499 SLKYALTDAWNVYL

-540 LQPATN
+540 LKPSTN
-546 DTVEIGSKTRIGN
+546 DTVEIGSKTRIDN

-574 IVVDASSGG
+574 IVVDSSSGG

-647 ASFGYQPDRGWYAGS
+647 ASFGYQPEQGWYAGS

-696 GKMDMDLFGRVDNLF
+696 GRMDMDLFGRIDNLF
-711 DRSYVGSV
+711 DREYVGSV

-736 YGVGLNLAWRFE
+736 YGIGLNLAWRFE

>member
-1 MKTDGE
+1 
-7 NNHSVPLFNENN
+7 
-19 VNNFQKITKGLTCGH
+19 
-34 MFRLVRFTSSSM
+34 M
-46 KILSVRTAALPAL
+46 KILSVRHAALPAL
-59 LFPLIAVAQ
+59 LLPLIAVAQ
-68 PGTSDEQTM
+68 AADEQTM

-82 PTAVS
+82 PTTVS

-175 GSVDSLDVLRGPFS
+175 GSVDTIEVLRGPFS

-203 TQTGSQPPTIEASS
+203 SQTGTQPPTVEASS

-223 TWHYGL
+223 TWHYGM
-229 KATGAVGDGT
+229 KATGAVGDGS

-268 ANAKL
+268 ANARL
-273 GVRINDVSKLTLLFN
+273 GVRINDVSKLTLLLN
-288 SVDIKANDAGGLTY
+288 SVDIKANDAGGLTA
-302 DEWRN
+302 DEWRD

-318 NTRKSTKQTQ
+318 NTRKNTRQTQ

-338 EQDDLSVMMYAGERE
+338 AQDDLSVMMYAGERE
-353 TTQYQSIPRAP
+353 TTQFQSIPRAP
-364 QLNPSH
+364 QLKPSH

-384 DTRWTHRGELLVPV
+384 DTRLTHRGELLVPV
-398 TFTTGLDYENMSERR
+398 TLTAGLDYENMSERR
-413 KGVENFVMVNG
+413 KGYENFVMVNG
-424 APQYGEEGN
+424 APQYGEQGA

-442 WNIDPYLQ
+442 WNVDPYLQ

-475 DYYVTPGNG
+475 DYYITPGNG

-499 SLKYAVTEAWNVYL
+499 SLKYALTDAWNVYL

-540 LQPATN
+540 LKPSTN

-574 IVVDASSGG
+574 IMVDSSSGG

-647 ASFGYQPDRGWYAGS
+647 ASFGYQPEQGWYAGS

-696 GKMDMDLFGRVDNLF
+696 GRMDMDLFGRIDNLF
-711 DRSYVGSV
+711 DREYVGSV

-736 YGVGLNLAWRFE
+736 YGIGLNLAWRFE

>member
-1 MKTDGE
+1 MR
-7 NNHSVPLFNENN
+7 HV
-19 VNNFQKITKGLTCGH
+19 
-34 MFRLVRFTSSSM
+34 
-46 KILSVRTAALPAL
+46 ALPAL
-59 LFPLIAVAQ
+59 LLPLIAAAQ
-68 PGTSDEQTM
+68 AADEQTM

-82 PTAVS
+82 PTTVS

-175 GSVDSLDVLRGPFS
+175 GSVDTIEVLRGPFS

-203 TQTGSQPPTIEASS
+203 SQTGTQPPTVEASS

-223 TWHYGL
+223 TWHYGM
-229 KATGAVGDGT
+229 KATGAVGDGS

-268 ANAKL
+268 ANARL
-273 GVRINDVSKLTLLFN
+273 GVRINDVSKLTLLLN
-288 SVDIKANDAGGLTY
+288 SVDIKANDAGGLTA
-302 DEWRN
+302 DEWRD

-318 NTRKSTKQTQ
+318 NTRKNTRQTQ

-338 EQDDLSVMMYAGERE
+338 AQDDLSVMMYAGERE
-353 TTQYQSIPRAP
+353 TTQFQSIPRAP
-364 QLNPSH
+364 QLKPSH

-384 DTRWTHRGELLVPV
+384 DTRLTHRGELLVPV
-398 TFTTGLDYENMSERR
+398 TLTAGLDYENMSERR
-413 KGVENFVMVNG
+413 KGYENFVMVNG
-424 APQYGEEGN
+424 APQYGEQGA

-442 WNIDPYLQ
+442 WNVDPYLQ

-475 DYYVTPGNG
+475 DYYITPGNG

-499 SLKYAVTEAWNVYL
+499 SLKYALTDAWNVYL

-540 LQPATN
+540 LKPSTN

-574 IVVDASSGG
+574 IVVDSSSGG

-647 ASFGYQPDRGWYAGS
+647 ASFGYQPEQGWYAGS
-662 DIRYMSDI
+662 DIRYMSEI

-696 GKMDMDLFGRVDNLF
+696 GRMDMDLFGRIDNLF
-711 DRSYVGSV
+711 DREYVGSV

-736 YGVGLNLAWRFE
+736 YGIGLNLAWRFE

>member
-1 MKTDGE
+1 
-7 NNHSVPLFNENN
+7 
-19 VNNFQKITKGLTCGH
+19 
-34 MFRLVRFTSSSM
+34 M
-46 KILSVRTAALPAL
+46 KILSVRHAALPAL
-59 LFPLIAVAQ
+59 LLPLIAAAQ
-68 PGTSDEQTM
+68 AADEQTM

-82 PTAVS
+82 PTTVS

-175 GSVDSLDVLRGPFS
+175 GSVDTIEVLRGPFS

-203 TQTGSQPPTIEASS
+203 SQTGTQPPTVEASS

-223 TWHYGL
+223 TWHYGM
-229 KATGAVGDGT
+229 KATGAVGDGS

-268 ANAKL
+268 ANARL
-273 GVRINDVSKLTLLFN
+273 GVRINDVSKLTLLLN
-288 SVDIKANDAGGLTY
+288 SVDIKANDAGGLTA
-302 DEWRN
+302 DEWRD

-318 NTRKSTKQTQ
+318 NTRKNTRQTQ

-338 EQDDLSVMMYAGERE
+338 AQDDLSVMMYAGERE
-353 TTQYQSIPRAP
+353 TTQFQSIPRAP
-364 QLNPSH
+364 QLKPSH

-375 DLTRHYQGI
+375 DFTRHYQGI
-384 DTRWTHRGELLVPV
+384 DTRLTHRGELLVPV
-398 TFTTGLDYENMSERR
+398 TLTAGLDYENMSERR
-413 KGVENFVMVNG
+413 KGYENFVMVNG
-424 APQYGEEGN
+424 APQYGEQGA

-442 WNIDPYLQ
+442 WNVDPYLQ

-475 DYYVTPGNG
+475 DYYITPGNG

-499 SLKYAVTEAWNVYL
+499 SLKYALTDAWNVYL

-540 LQPATN
+540 LKPSTN

-574 IVVDASSGG
+574 IVVDSSSGG

-647 ASFGYQPDRGWYAGS
+647 ASFGYQPEQGWYAGS

-696 GKMDMDLFGRVDNLF
+696 GRMDMDLFGRIDNLF
-711 DRSYVGSV
+711 DREYVGSV

-736 YGVGLNLAWRFE
+736 YGIGLNLAWRFE

>member
-1 MKTDGE
+1 
-7 NNHSVPLFNENN
+7 
-19 VNNFQKITKGLTCGH
+19 
-34 MFRLVRFTSSSM
+34 M
-46 KILSVRTAALPAL
+46 KILSVRHAALPAL
-59 LFPLIAVAQ
+59 LLPLIAAAQ
-68 PGTSDEQTM
+68 TADEQTM

-82 PTAVS
+82 PTTVS

-175 GSVDSLDVLRGPFS
+175 GSVDTIEVLRGPFS

-203 TQTGSQPPTIEASS
+203 SQTGTQPPTVEASS

-223 TWHYGL
+223 TWHYGM
-229 KATGAVGDGT
+229 KATGAVGDGS

-268 ANAKL
+268 ANARL
-273 GVRINDVSKLTLLFN
+273 GVRINDVSKLTLLLN
-288 SVDIKANDAGGLTY
+288 SVDIKANDAGGLTA
-302 DEWRN
+302 DEWRD

-312 PRGDQY
+312 PRGDQN
-318 NTRKSTKQTQ
+318 NTRKNTRQTQ

-338 EQDDLSVMMYAGERE
+338 AQDDLSVMMYAGERE
-353 TTQYQSIPRAP
+353 TTQFQSIPRAP
-364 QLNPSH
+364 QLKPSH

-384 DTRWTHRGELLVPV
+384 DTRLTHRGELLVPV
-398 TFTTGLDYENMSERR
+398 TLTAGLDYENMSERR
-413 KGVENFVMVNG
+413 KGYENFVMVNG
-424 APQYGEEGN
+424 APQYGEQGA

-442 WNIDPYLQ
+442 WNVDPYLQ

-475 DYYVTPGNG
+475 DYYITPGNG

-499 SLKYAVTEAWNVYL
+499 SLKYALTDAWNVYL

-540 LQPATN
+540 LKPSTN
-546 DTVEIGSKTRIGN
+546 DTVEIGSKTRLGN
-559 GLFTAALF
+559 GLLTAALF

-574 IVVDASSGG
+574 IVVDSSSGG

-647 ASFGYQPDRGWYAGS
+647 ASFGYQPEQGWYAGS

-696 GKMDMDLFGRVDNLF
+696 GRMDMDLFGRVDNLF
-711 DRSYVGSV
+711 DREYVGSV

-736 YGVGLNLAWRFE
+736 YGIGLNLAWRFE

>member
-1 MKTDGE
+1 
-7 NNHSVPLFNENN
+7 
-19 VNNFQKITKGLTCGH
+19 
-34 MFRLVRFTSSSM
+34 M
-46 KILSVRTAALPAL
+46 KIIAMRTVALPAL
-59 LFPLIAVAQ
+59 LLPLVANVHAS
-68 PGTSDEQTM
+68 TNDEQTM
-77 VVTAA
+77 VVTAT

-96 VVNGDE
+96 VVNGDD
-102 MRQAAPRV
+102 MRQAAPRI

-147 GVRGLRIYV
+147 GVRGLRLYV

-175 GSVDSLDVLRGPFS
+175 GSIDSLEVLRGPFS
-189 ALYGNSSGGVINVT
+189 ALYGNSSGGVINVN

-229 KATGAVGDGT
+229 KATGAVGDGSQ
-239 HAGDVDYTV
+239 AGDVDYTV
-248 STNRFTTHGYRD
+248 STNRFTTHGSRD

-288 SVDIKANDAGGLTY
+288 SVDIKANDPGGLSY
-302 DEWRN
+302 EEWQN

-318 NTRKSTKQTQ
+318 NTRKTVKQTQ

-338 EQDDLSVMMYAGERE
+338 QQDDLSVMMYAGERE
-353 TTQYQSIPRAP
+353 TTQYQSIPMAP
-364 QLNPSH
+364 QLKPSH
-370 AGGVI
+370 SGGVI

-413 KGVENFVMVNG
+413 KGYENYVLVNG
-424 APQYGEEGN
+424 APQYGEQGD

-442 WNIDPYLQ
+442 WNLDPYLQ

-455 TDKLSL
+455 TQKLTL

-499 SLKYAVTEAWNVYL
+499 SLKYAVTDAWNIYL

-523 INELSYRSDN
+523 INELSYRSGN
-533 QSGLNFG
+533 QSGLNFD
-540 LQPATN
+540 LKPSTN
-546 DTVEIGSKTRIGN
+546 ETVEIGSKTRIGN

-567 QTNTDNE
+567 QTDTDNE
-574 IVVDASSGG
+574 IVVDSSSGG

-601 LDQQFGESWR
+601 LDQQFGDSWK

-628 DDASC
+628 GSSDC

-647 ASFGYQPDRGWYAGS
+647 ASFGYQPEQGWYAGS
-662 DIRYMSDI
+662 DIRYMGDI
-670 MANDENTAKAPSWT
+670 MANDANTAKAPSWT

-711 DRSYVGSV
+711 DRNYAGSV

-736 YGVGLNLAWRFE
+736 FGIGMNIAWRFE

>member
-1 MKTDGE
+1 
-7 NNHSVPLFNENN
+7 
-19 VNNFQKITKGLTCGH
+19 
-34 MFRLVRFTSSSM
+34 M
-46 KILSVRTAALPAL
+46 KILSVRHAALPAL
-59 LFPLIAVAQ
+59 ILPLIAAAQ
-68 PGTSDEQTM
+68 AADEQTM

-82 PTAVS
+82 PTTVS

-175 GSVDSLDVLRGPFS
+175 GSVDTIEVLRGPFS

-203 TQTGSQPPTIEASS
+203 SQTGTQPPTVEASS

-223 TWHYGL
+223 TWHYGM
-229 KATGAVGDGT
+229 KATGAVGDGS

-268 ANAKL
+268 ANARL
-273 GVRINDVSKLTLLFN
+273 GVRINDVSKLTLLLN
-288 SVDIKANDAGGLTY
+288 SVDIKANDAGGLTA
-302 DEWRN
+302 DEWRD

-318 NTRKSTKQTQ
+318 NTRKNTRQTQ

-338 EQDDLSVMMYAGERE
+338 AQDDLSVMMYAGERE
-353 TTQYQSIPRAP
+353 TTQFQSIPRAP
-364 QLNPSH
+364 QLKPSH

-384 DTRWTHRGELLVPV
+384 DTRLTHRGELLVPV
-398 TFTTGLDYENMSERR
+398 TLTAGLDYENMSERR
-413 KGVENFVMVNG
+413 KGYENFVMVNG
-424 APQYGEEGN
+424 APQYGEQGA

-442 WNIDPYLQ
+442 WNVDPYLQ

-475 DYYVTPGNG
+475 DYYITPGNG

-499 SLKYAVTEAWNVYL
+499 SLKYALTDAWNVYL

-540 LQPATN
+540 LKPSTN

-574 IVVDASSGG
+574 IVVDSSSGG

-647 ASFGYQPDRGWYAGS
+647 ASFGYQPEQGWYAGS

-696 GKMDMDLFGRVDNLF
+696 GRMDMDLFGRIDNLF
-711 DRSYVGSV
+711 DREYVGSV
-719 IVNES
+719 IVNE
-724 NGRYYEPAPGRN
+724 
-736 YGVGLNLAWRFE
+736 

>member
-1 MKTDGE
+1 
-7 NNHSVPLFNENN
+7 
-19 VNNFQKITKGLTCGH
+19 
-34 MFRLVRFTSSSM
+34 M
-46 KILSVRTAALPAL
+46 KILSVRHAALPAL
-59 LFPLIAVAQ
+59 LLPLIAAAQ
-68 PGTSDEQTM
+68 AADEQTM

-82 PTAVS
+82 PTTVS

-175 GSVDSLDVLRGPFS
+175 GSVDTIEVLRGPFS

-203 TQTGSQPPTIEASS
+203 SQTGTQPPTVEASS

-223 TWHYGL
+223 TWHYGM
-229 KATGAVGDGT
+229 KATGAVGDGS

-268 ANAKL
+268 ANARL
-273 GVRINDVSKLTLLFN
+273 GVRINDVSKLTLLLN
-288 SVDIKANDAGGLTY
+288 SVDIKANDAGGLTA
-302 DEWRN
+302 DEWRD

-318 NTRKSTKQTQ
+318 NTRKDTRQTQ

-338 EQDDLSVMMYAGERE
+338 AQDDLSVMMYAGERE
-353 TTQYQSIPRAP
+353 TTQFQSIPRAP
-364 QLNPSH
+364 QLKPSH

-384 DTRWTHRGELLVPV
+384 DTRLTHRGELLVPV
-398 TFTTGLDYENMSERR
+398 TLTAGLDYENMSERR
-413 KGVENFVMVNG
+413 KGYENFVMVNG
-424 APQYGEEGN
+424 APQYGEQGA

-442 WNIDPYLQ
+442 WNVDPYLQ

-475 DYYVTPGNG
+475 DYYITPGNG

-499 SLKYAVTEAWNVYL
+499 SLKYALTDAWNVYL

-540 LQPATN
+540 LKPSTN

-559 GLFTAALF
+559 GLLTAALF
-567 QTNTDNE
+567 QTDTDNE
-574 IVVDASSGG
+574 IVVDSSSGG

-628 DDASC
+628 GDASC

-647 ASFGYQPDRGWYAGS
+647 ASFGYQPEQGWYAGS

-696 GKMDMDLFGRVDNLF
+696 GRMDMDLFGRVDNLF
-711 DRSYVGSV
+711 DREYVGSV

-736 YGVGLNLAWRFE
+736 YGIGLNLAWRFE